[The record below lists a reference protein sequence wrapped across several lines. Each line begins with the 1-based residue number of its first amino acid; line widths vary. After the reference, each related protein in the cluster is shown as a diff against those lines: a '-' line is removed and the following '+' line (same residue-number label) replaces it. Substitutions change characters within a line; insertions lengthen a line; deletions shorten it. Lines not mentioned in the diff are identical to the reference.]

1 MSIDR
6 SKRYAIVK
14 DYHQQTKH
22 HSHRYARS
30 PGHLDWDNQPLPYR
44 LFEGAPQIQLPL
56 AENDR
61 DLAYSALYDAIEG
74 LPDSISIKSISNM
87 IELSM
92 GLSAGKKYGASEWA
106 LRMNPSSGNLHP
118 TECYLVLPDLARQKA
133 CVTHYNP
140 YLHALEER
148 ALLDRSQALWL
159 ESCGGFGIILTS
171 IPWREA
177 WKYGERAFRYCQH
190 DLGHALGALRYSC
203 NLNGWKLSLIHI

>member
-6 SKRYAIVK
+6 SKRYAIVR

-92 GLSAGKKYGASEWA
+92 GLSAWKKYGASEWA

-140 YLHALEER
+140 YLHALE
-148 ALLDRSQALWL
+148 AVSYTH
-159 ESCGGFGIILTS
+159 LTL
-171 IPWREA
+171 PTKA
-177 WKYGERAFRYCQH
+177 
-190 DLGHALGALRYSC
+190 
-203 NLNGWKLSLIHI
+203 